1 MRGGHVDSVT
11 RSSVAGWAADSQHPD
26 RRLELRIELDGREA
40 GRVRAERPRAD
51 LAALGKYGDGA
62 HGFQFSFPEELAA
75 GRDYS
80 ISVRFDDGRLLPNGV
95 CVLQADGTRA
105 APPPPKAPA
114 LPTAA
119 GGKRAL
125 PVVESGPVASANDAP
140 APILVTAPGRSGTTY
155 LMSCLAASPQ
165 IVVAELVPYEVRLLS
180 YYAAAFN
187 VLTAPADLEK
197 STHPDRLEGDGFHIG
212 FNPFTAGQYAQAFSS
227 RSELDDF
234 QDVYAPHRLGEAI
247 ADTVREYYRRL
258 ARDKAKQVTYFAEK
272 NNNLHRPTRLFVR
285 RVFRG
290 VREIVIVRDPRDVLC
305 SHMSYFSSSRDKA
318 FHHLSHSNRQLLALQ
333 AEDRSD
339 TCTIRY
345 EDMIR
350 GDSGTYNRLRQFL
363 GAEIGPIQSQA
374 GSKIFSQHGTSESPE
389 ASIGRWRED
398 LPAEL
403 RGLCRDQWGG
413 FLERFGYEQ
422 G

>member
-11 RSSVAGWAADSQHPD
+11 RKTVAGWAADSQQPD
-26 RRLELRIELDGREA
+26 RRLELRIEVDGREA
-40 GRVRAERPRAD
+40 GRVRAERLRPD

-62 HGFQFSFPEELAA
+62 HGFLFIFPEELAA

-80 ISVRFDDGRLLPNGV
+80 VSVRFEDGRLLPNGV
-95 CVLQADGTRA
+95 CVLRGDGTRS
-105 APPPPKAPA
+105 APPPPVAATRPLPAPDSAPA
-114 LPTAA
+114 AAA
-119 GGKRAL
+119 G
-125 PVVESGPVASANDAP
+125 DAP

-187 VLTAPADLEK
+187 VLTAPADLDK

-212 FNPFTAGQYAQAFSS
+212 FNPFTAAQYAQAFSN
-227 RSELDDF
+227 RRELHDF
-234 QDVYAPHRLGEAI
+234 QDVYAPTRMGEAI

-258 ARDKAKQVTYFAEK
+258 ARDKAKQVTFFAEK

-305 SHMSYFSSSRDKA
+305 SHMAYFSSTRDKA
-318 FHHLSHSNRQLLALQ
+318 FQHLSHSNRLLIALQ
-333 AEDRSD
+333 AEERPDA
-339 TCTIRY
+339 CIIRY

-350 GDSGTYNRLRQFL
+350 GDTGTYHRLRDFL
-363 GAEIGPIQSQA
+363 GADIGPIQAQA
-374 GSKIFSQHGTSESPE
+374 GSKMFSQHGTSASPE
-389 ASIGRWRED
+389 ASIGRWRDD

-403 RGLCRDQWGG
+403 RTQCRDQWGG
-413 FLERFGYEQ
+413 FLGRFGYEN